1 MIKTGDL
8 VKYTWSDTVGIV
20 LKVNRE
26 SLSGEIMVKVR
37 WPDHFATRNNAGS
50 NTWFTRLDRWLMK
63 VEK

>member
-37 WPDHFATRNNAGS
+37 WPDHFATKNNAGTVFES
-50 NTWFTRLDRWLMK
+50 WPWLMK